1 MFKKI
6 ITYLTEKSKQKREK
20 DLNSQFR
27 DAKDHADVERILRK
41 IDRIRSS
48 GGIL

>member
-6 ITYLTEKSKQKREK
+6 ITYLSEKSKQKRDK
-20 DLNSQFR
+20 DFNTQFN

-48 GGIL
+48 GGLL